1 MRTCSIPMFHT
12 LIPKPSASVSP
23 RPKFRNRSSS
33 QPFSSTALQV
43 LSQTSLPL
51 VAVPPRSSLAV
62 SSHLSPSDIPQKSE
76 EWFALRK
83 DKLTTSTFSTALG
96 FWKKN
101 RRSELWHEKVYDS
114 ESSRVVEDSA
124 KFAMNWGVQMESAA
138 IERYKRIMG
147 CEVGSMGFALHSQEQ
162 FHWLGAS
169 PDGVLDVGILEVKYA
184 EKAYDSESSRVGEDS
199 AKFAMNWGVQM
210 ESAAIERYK
219 RIMGCEVGSM
229 GFALHSQEQFHW
241 LGASPDGVLDV
252 GILEVKCPYNKGKTE
267 TVLPWSKVP
276 FYYMPQMQGQMEI
289 MDREW
294 VDLYCWTLNGS
305 SVFRVMRDRSYWR
318 IIYEV
323 LREFWWEN
331 VIPARGAL
339 LLGKDDAEVK
349 KYEPTSTHKLTGLAI
364 AKSISL
370 AAESKL
376 VCREIADH
384 VEFF

>member
-1 MRTCSIPMFHT
+1 MRTCSIPGFNT
-12 LIPKPSASVSP
+12 LIPKP
-23 RPKFRNRSSS
+23 RQKFGNRTSSL
-33 QPFSSTALQV
+33 PFSSTVIQV
-43 LSQTSLPL
+43 ISQTSLPL
-51 VAVPPRSSLAV
+51 VIVPPRSSI

-114 ESSRVVEDSA
+114 EPRVVEDSA
-124 KFAMNWGVQMESAA
+124 RFAMNWGVQMESAA

-169 PDGVLDVGILEVKYA
+169 PDGVLDI
-184 EKAYDSESSRVGEDS
+184 
-199 AKFAMNWGVQM
+199 
-210 ESAAIERYK
+210 
-219 RIMGCEVGSM
+219 
-229 GFALHSQEQFHW
+229 
-241 LGASPDGVLDV
+241 

>member
-51 VAVPPRSSLAV
+51 VAVPPRSSLAAV

-114 ESSRVVEDSA
+114 ESPRVV
-124 KFAMNWGVQMESAA
+124 
-138 IERYKRIMG
+138 
-147 CEVGSMGFALHSQEQ
+147 
-162 FHWLGAS
+162 
-169 PDGVLDVGILEVKYA
+169 
-184 EKAYDSESSRVGEDS
+184 EDS

>member
-1 MRTCSIPMFHT
+1 MILSAMWTCSVSGLHT
-12 LIPKPSASVSP
+12 LLPKPISSRKQFGS
-23 RPKFRNRSSS
+23 RTSS
-33 QPFSSTALQV
+33 QSFSSTALQV
-43 LSQTSLPL
+43 ISQTSLPVL
-51 VAVPPRSSLAV
+51 VVHPRSSLLV

-114 ESSRVVEDSA
+114 ESRVVDDSA
-124 KFAMNWGVQMESAA
+124 RFAMNWGVQMEPAA

-162 FHWLGAS
+162 LHWLGAS
-169 PDGVLDVGILEVKYA
+169 PDGVLD
-184 EKAYDSESSRVGEDS
+184 S
-199 AKFAMNWGVQM
+199 
-210 ESAAIERYK
+210 
-219 RIMGCEVGSM
+219 
-229 GFALHSQEQFHW
+229 
-241 LGASPDGVLDV
+241 
-252 GILEVKCPYNKGKTE
+252 GILEVKCPYNKGKTD

-294 VDLYCWTLNGS
+294 VDLYCWTQNGS
-305 SVFRVMRDRSYWR
+305 SVFRVVRDRSYWR
-318 IIYEV
+318 IIHEV

-331 VIPARGAL
+331 VIPAREAL
-339 LLGKDDAEVK
+339 LLGKDDAEVR
-349 KYEPTSTHKLTGLAI
+349 KYEPSSTHKRTGLAI

-370 AAESKL
+370 AAGSKL

>member
-1 MRTCSIPMFHT
+1 MILLIFVTVFGFCRVLKPNKVAFNSMILSAMRTCSISGFHT
-12 LIPKPSASVSP
+12 LGPKSRPLVSL
-23 RPKFRNRSSS
+23 RSRNRSS
-33 QPFSSTALQV
+33 QLFSTTASPLIT
-43 LSQTSLPL
+43 QTTSFFLY
-51 VAVPPRSSLAV
+51 PRSSVVV

-114 ESSRVVEDSA
+114 DSRIVDDSA
-124 KFAMNWGVQMESAA
+124 RFAMNWGVQMESAA
-138 IERYKRIMG
+138 IDRYKRIMG

-169 PDGVLDVGILEVKYA
+169 PDGILD
-184 EKAYDSESSRVGEDS
+184 
-199 AKFAMNWGVQM
+199 
-210 ESAAIERYK
+210 
-219 RIMGCEVGSM
+219 C
-229 GFALHSQEQFHW
+229 
-241 LGASPDGVLDV
+241 
-252 GILEVKCPYNKGKTE
+252 GILEVKCPYNKGKTD

-276 FYYMPQMQGQMEI
+276 FYYMPQLQGQMEI
-289 MDREW
+289 TDREW
-294 VDLYCWTLNGS
+294 VDLYCWTRNGS
-305 SVFRVMRDRSYWR
+305 AVFRVMRDRSYWG
-318 IIYEV
+318 IIHEV

-331 VIPARGAL
+331 VIPAREAL
-339 LLGKDDAEVK
+339 LLGKEDEVVK
-349 KYEPTSTHKLTGLAI
+349 SYEPTSTHKRTGLAI

-384 VEFF
+384 VEFFR